1 MKRVYKLL
9 FFDHSKY
16 KIDEYS
22 RIITD
27 NELLDMYFLEK
38 DVQDLIKEYKIDVI
52 VSPANS
58 LGFMDGGIDMYYMQM
73 FPGIQDR
80 V

>member
-9 FFDHSKY
+9 FFDHTKD

-38 DVQDLIKEYKIDVI
+38 DVLYGWRNRYVLYAN
-52 VSPANS
+52 VSWNS
-58 LGFMDGGIDMYYMQM
+58 
-73 FPGIQDR
+73 R
-80 V
+80 